1 MDESKNTN
9 NLDPVSEPSEKGDEV
24 PSPVAGEFTTRAT
37 LALIGATGAT
47 FCTVGFQNA
56 FGVFQTYYSE
66 VLMPDESESSIGWIG
81 AINIFIL
88 FSGSLVTGRI
98 LDLFGPTAMFWLGSL
113 INIFSMMM
121 ISLCR
126 KYWELILAQGV
137 LLGVGNAFLVC
148 PALALVGQYFMKR
161 RAVAIGVTIAGSSLG
176 GVVWPIVVHEL
187 IQKPNIGFPWT
198 IRISGFI
205 MLPILAVS
213 SIIARPP
220 LVSKPTGDQAQK
232 QSPPSPAWDWA
243 IINKK
248 EMLLTAFGFFFTY
261 FGMFTPFF
269 FVTSYAIQH
278 GFSSN
283 LAFYTISMINGAS
296 LFGRILPGMVA
307 DRYGKFNLCVLMIA
321 LSGIIAL
328 CWTTVTSVAGLVIF
342 SLAYGFCSGGILSLQ
357 PACAAQVA
365 TPKTIGT
372 AIGFILAS
380 ASLSALAGTPVS
392 GALIDRYGYL
402 SVSIYSGVSL
412 LAGSSVLAMARLA
425 QNRKLFAVV

>member
-1 MDESKNTN
+1 
-9 NLDPVSEPSEKGDEV
+9 
-24 PSPVAGEFTTRAT
+24 
-37 LALIGATGAT
+37 
-47 FCTVGFQNA
+47 
-56 FGVFQTYYSE
+56 
-66 VLMPDESESSIGWIG
+66 
-81 AINIFIL
+81 
-88 FSGSLVTGRI
+88 
-98 LDLFGPTAMFWLGSL
+98 
-113 INIFSMMM
+113 MMM

-137 LLGVGNAFLVC
+137 LLGIGNAFLVC

-198 IRISGFI
+198 MRISGFI

-213 SIIARPP
+213 SVIARPP
-220 LVSKPTGDQAQK
+220 LASKPTGDQDQDQK

-243 IINKK
+243 IVNKK
-248 EMLLTAFGFFFTY
+248 EMLLTAFGFFLTY

-269 FVTSYAIQH
+269 FVTSYAIQY

-307 DRYGKFNLCVLMIA
+307 DRYGKFNLCILMIA

-342 SLAYGFCSGGILSLQ
+342 SLAYGFCSG
-357 PACAAQVA
+357 
-365 TPKTIGT
+365 
-372 AIGFILAS
+372 
-380 ASLSALAGTPVS
+380 
-392 GALIDRYGYL
+392 
-402 SVSIYSGVSL
+402 VSL
-412 LAGSSVLAMARLA
+412 LYLGSKQSSLHFHFREFYHCNQHVQRRWPPRKPLAL
-425 QNRKLFAVV
+425 Q